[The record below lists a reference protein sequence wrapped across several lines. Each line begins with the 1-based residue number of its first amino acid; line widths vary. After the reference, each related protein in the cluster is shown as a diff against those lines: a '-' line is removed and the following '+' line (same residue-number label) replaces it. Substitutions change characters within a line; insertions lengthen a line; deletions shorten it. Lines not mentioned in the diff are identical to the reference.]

1 MYDFEIIL
9 KFFNYVDI
17 MVDLINYFIGFY
29 LVLINGRGEYDNNM
43 VFFIVFW
50 FDVSEIY
57 FFCVIL
63 VVFSRFFF
71 FLIFG
76 IKLIVK
82 EIDGDE
88 ILFIIVDKIIIYFG
102 ERYDIE
108 LNF

>member
-17 MVDLINYFIGFY
+17 MVDFINYFIGFY
-29 LVLINGRGEYDNNM
+29 LVLINGRGEYDNM

-63 VVFSRFFF
+63 VLFNKFFF

>member
-1 MYDFEIIL
+1 MYEFEIIL

-17 MVDLINYFIGFY
+17 MVDFINYFIGFY
-29 LVLINGRGEYDNNM
+29 LVLINGRGEYDNM

-88 ILFIIVDKIIIYFG
+88 IFFIIVDKIIIYFG

>member
-1 MYDFEIIL
+1 M
-9 KFFNYVDI
+9 
-17 MVDLINYFIGFY
+17 
-29 LVLINGRGEYDNNM
+29 
-43 VFFIVFW
+43 
-50 FDVSEIY
+50 SEIY

-63 VVFSRFFF
+63 VLFNKFFF

>member
-1 MYDFEIIL
+1 M
-9 KFFNYVDI
+9 
-17 MVDLINYFIGFY
+17 
-29 LVLINGRGEYDNNM
+29 
-43 VFFIVFW
+43 
-50 FDVSEIY
+50 SEIY
-57 FFCVIL
+57 IFCVIL

-88 ILFIIVDKIIIYFG
+88 IFFIIVDKIIIYFG

>member
-1 MYDFEIIL
+1 M
-9 KFFNYVDI
+9 
-17 MVDLINYFIGFY
+17 
-29 LVLINGRGEYDNNM
+29 
-43 VFFIVFW
+43 
-50 FDVSEIY
+50 SEIY

-63 VVFSRFFF
+63 VLFNKFFF

-88 ILFIIVDKIIIYFG
+88 IFFIIVDKIIIYFG

>member
-17 MVDLINYFIGFY
+17 MVDFINYFIGFN

-50 FDVSEIY
+50 FNVSEIY

-63 VVFSRFFF
+63 VLFNKFFF

>member
-1 MYDFEIIL
+1 M
-9 KFFNYVDI
+9 
-17 MVDLINYFIGFY
+17 
-29 LVLINGRGEYDNNM
+29 
-43 VFFIVFW
+43 
-50 FDVSEIY
+50 SEIY

-88 ILFIIVDKIIIYFG
+88 IFFIIVDKIIIYFG

>member
-1 MYDFEIIL
+1 M
-9 KFFNYVDI
+9 
-17 MVDLINYFIGFY
+17 
-29 LVLINGRGEYDNNM
+29 
-43 VFFIVFW
+43 
-50 FDVSEIY
+50 SEIY

-63 VVFSRFFF
+63 VVFNRFFF

>member
-17 MVDLINYFIGFY
+17 MVDFINYFIGFY
-29 LVLINGRGEYDNNM
+29 LVLINGRGEYDNM

-88 ILFIIVDKIIIYFG
+88 IFFIIVDKIIIYFG